1 MSIYRRLISAAEPLS
16 RSGERV
22 VLFGS
27 ARDYVGERNRR
38 LLHLP
43 GSGRSHPQ
51 RSEVRASFYALSPH
65 TLSSRLFVGETCY
78 LLWQCLDAVGPRAKL
93 SHKLPLQAIAS
104 RIVQGELDPELR
116 SLATF
121 GNYFLSFQYAEAAP
135 MVLTTEADDSEA
147 REQRERERSEGG
159 YSSR

>member
-1 MSIYRRLISAAEPLS
+1 M
-16 RSGERV
+16 
-22 VLFGS
+22 
-27 ARDYVGERNRR
+27 
-38 LLHLP
+38 LHLP
-43 GSGRSHPQ
+43 RSGRSHSQ
-51 RSEVRASFYALSPH
+51 RSEVWVLRTQYTPH

-135 MVLTTEADDSEA
+135 MVLITEAEDSEA